1 MTSSAIMTPLPTSRP
16 AISGGHWV
24 GFALAGATPL
34 ALFGLTN
41 VVADLMGGMPLFFA
55 PFGLPGWM
63 GGALHLLGL
72 PLYGMAAFMVARQGP
87 QGLRAAGWVV
97 ALIVA
102 TIAFPF
108 FVAPLDSL
116 VLAMVTMALLALG
129 LASLGRV
136 AKVSPRAG
144 LLMVPGLAW
153 MGTSALVGLAY
164 TAGWTPP
171 FAPLNA
177 VQSA

>member
-1 MTSSAIMTPLPTSRP
+1 MATSAIVTPIPTSP
-16 AISGGHWV
+16 AVAGGDWL
-24 GFALAGATPL
+24 GLALAGASPL
-34 ALFGLTN
+34 VLFGLTD

-63 GGALHLLGL
+63 GGALHLVGL
-72 PLYGMAAFMVARQGP
+72 PLYGMAAFMAARQGAE
-87 QGLRAAGWVV
+87 GLRAARWVV
-97 ALIVA
+97 ALILF

-108 FVAPLDSL
+108 IVAPLDSL
-116 VLAMVTMALLALG
+116 VLAMVTMGLLVFG
-129 LASLGRV
+129 LATLGRV

-144 LLMVPGLAW
+144 LLMAPGLLW
-153 MGTSALVGLAY
+153 MGTSALVGLTY